1 MKSLLFFIRNTIAGG
16 VLFILPVGILIFF
29 FNKIDYILLKIASPI
44 EHFLPKLILGF
55 DGKRLV
61 ALVILLIICFLSGLF
76 FRSVFVKK
84 SLGYIEDNIL
94 VYIPGYNLFKSIA
107 ADAVGEKLD
116 SNMTAVLV
124 KDEENWNLGFLVEEG
139 KTHSTV
145 FLPEVPKHDS
155 GEVKIV
161 PNESVRKLNIKT
173 STFIK
178 NLNAFGKGVVQ
189 FVD

>member
-1 MKSLLFFIRNTIAGG
+1 MKSLLFFIRNTISGG
-16 VLFILPVGILIFF
+16 VLLILPIAILIFIF
-29 FNKIDYILLKIASPI
+29 SKIDPILLKIASPI
-44 EHFLPKLILGF
+44 EHLLPKLILGF

-61 ALVILLIICFLSGLF
+61 AIIILLILCFLSGLF
-76 FRSVFVKK
+76 FRSLFVKK
-84 SLGYIEDNIL
+84 SLGFIEDTIL
-94 VYIPGYNLFKSIA
+94 VYIPGYNLIKSIA
-107 ADAVGEKLD
+107 ADAVGQNLD
-116 SNMTAVLV
+116 TNMAAVLV
-124 KDEENWNLGFLVEEG
+124 QDDENWSLGFLVEEG

-161 PNESVRKLNIKT
+161 PNETVQKLNIKT

-178 NLNAFGKGVVQ
+178 NLNAFGKGVIQ